1 MRYKNV
7 RFRRKDFKVYR
18 FSSNIEINDVLKP
31 LELHEEDSYKIY
43 LKDKESL
50 NYLIVSSKKSEIEI
64 SNFAFR
70 VRNVYDV
77 RKLVVIV
84 EEEKPLYINHLRNI
98 SMNIICLQKT
108 KEGYMVN
115 IDDSFKKNKED
126 LLEEIKEELGLKE
139 E

>member
-1 MRYKNV
+1 M
-7 RFRRKDFKVYR
+7 
-18 FSSNIEINDVLKP
+18 
-31 LELHEEDSYKIY
+31 
-43 LKDKESL
+43 KDKESL

-108 KEGYMVN
+108 KEGYMMN

>member
-1 MRYKNV
+1 M
-7 RFRRKDFKVYR
+7 
-18 FSSNIEINDVLKP
+18 
-31 LELHEEDSYKIY
+31 
-43 LKDKESL
+43 KDKESL

-108 KEGYMVN
+108 EEGYMMN
-115 IDDSFKKNKED
+115 IDDSVKKNKED